1 MALNA
6 LHFTPASSMQNMS
19 NTMRNI
25 NAEDRRGSL
34 HKRQN
39 KSIHSTLFLHEG
51 HISISGPARYRI
63 SNRISPSHYDP
74 ACIRD

>member
-51 HISISGPARYRI
+51 HIVHTSAIQHFSMLRKT
-63 SNRISPSHYDP
+63 S
-74 ACIRD
+74 